1 MNDKK
6 PRRSKDLP
14 NDSRISSYRS
24 TATPRSPAELLV
36 PTRPPRPPK
45 RMRAERE
52 PRRMNGFLRFI
63 DGTLSFVFICFL
75 LVAAVSV
82 WLRQSFDAP
91 GPLPEVASVVIPKG
105 EGALEIAERLEK
117 GRIIGDRRVF
127 MLQYYVAR
135 LYSGA
140 GGADRYSLKAGE
152 YEFEKQASVRQVLDT
167 IISGRGILQKLT
179 VPEGLTSRQIVERL
193 RAEPGLS
200 GDIADIPPE
209 GSLLPDTYKFS
220 RGASRQEIVDRMRGE
235 HAKLLASLWQSR
247 DTTVPL
253 RTPEEAVVLASI
265 VEKET
270 GRGDERPKVAAVF
283 VNRLRKGMRLQ
294 SDPTII
300 YGIVGGQGPLG
311 RPISRSDIDTKTPYN
326 TYHIDALPPG
336 PICNPGRAAI
346 AATLSPPSTSDLFF
360 VADGTGGH
368 TFTSTL
374 KDHNAAV
381 QVWRKVE
388 RSRQPAGAANTAA
401 ASDEDAGEATS
412 GGRTRGKDQPAS
424 APKGARPTVLNA
436 KKAPEAAK
444 QPVPTKKPKGE

>member
-1 MNDKK
+1 MG
-6 PRRSKDLP
+6 
-14 NDSRISSYRS
+14 
-24 TATPRSPAELLV
+24 
-36 PTRPPRPPK
+36 
-45 RMRAERE
+45 
-52 PRRMNGFLRFI
+52 GFLRFI
-63 DGTLSFVFICFL
+63 DGTLSFVFISFL
-75 LVAAVSV
+75 LLAALSI

-91 GPLPEVASVVIPKG
+91 GPLGEISSVVIPKG

-117 GRIIGDRRVF
+117 SRIIDDRRVF

-140 GGADRYSLKAGE
+140 GGAERYSLKAGE
-152 YEFEKQASVRQVLDT
+152 YEFQKEASVRQVLDT

-200 GDIADIPPE
+200 GEIAEVPPE
-209 GSLLPDTYKFS
+209 GTLLPDTYKFS
-220 RGASRQEIVDRMRGE
+220 RGASRQELIDRMRAE
-235 HAKLLASLWQSR
+235 HAKVLASLWQSR

-253 RTPEEAVVLASI
+253 QTPEEAVVLASI

-270 GRGDERPKVAAVF
+270 GRADERPRVAAVF

-311 RPISRSDIDTKTPYN
+311 RPISRSDIDTKTAYN

-346 AATLSPPSTSDLFF
+346 AATLSPPSTTDLFF

-388 RSRQPAGAANTAA
+388 RGRQSTGEASAATAA
-401 ASDEDAGEATS
+401 ATDDDAGEAAA
-412 GGRTRGKDQPAS
+412 GGRTRGKDRS
-424 APKGARPTVLNA
+424 APVPKGAKPTVLNA
-436 KKAPEAAK
+436 KKAPEPVK
-444 QPVPTKKPKGE
+444 QPVPAKKPKTP